1 MMWGM
6 DRRVARTRHQL
17 EQAMLA
23 LVAERGLDD
32 VTVADL
38 VERAEVNRSTFYQH
52 YEDKH
57 ALLADAVDAAMSAD
71 QATLPPVPSELDE
84 NPPES
89 LVRYLRH
96 FETHATVYATI
107 FGDHGSPLTVA
118 RLQERV
124 AELAREAIEASETQ
138 PFAGMPAQVAAAGLA
153 GSVIGVLGTWIA
165 MEDRPDVE
173 TAAEWIW
180 RVLSEPGA
188 QVRRATDPAQ

>member
-1 MMWGM
+1 MMCRM

-17 EQAMLA
+17 EQAILA
-23 LVAERGLDD
+23 LVAERGLDA

-71 QATLPPVPSELDE
+71 QATLPPVPRDLDD

-96 FETHATVYATI
+96 FESHAAVYATI

-118 RLQERV
+118 RLQARV
-124 AELAREAIEASETQ
+124 AELAQEAIEASETDA
-138 PFAGMPAQVAAAGLA
+138 FAGMPVRVAAAGLA

-165 MEDRPDVE
+165 MEERPDVE

-188 QVRRATDPAQ
+188 QVRRDADQAQ